1 MLQELLQALHDT
13 PFAEA
18 VRANALA
25 FPWLESVHVLAIAL
39 VLGSIVVVD
48 LRLLGLASM
57 NRPVS
62 TLIRQVLPITWI
74 AFTVAAITGGAMFAS
89 NAVAYAENLPFQMK
103 MLLLLIAGLNMLF
116 FHLVTYRSIAQWN
129 ESRHT
134 PLGARCA
141 GGVSIVVWLGV
152 VAFARWIGFTVGF

>member
-1 MLQELLQALHDT
+1 MLQELLQDLHDT
-13 PFAEA
+13 AFAEA
-18 VRANALA
+18 VRANAVA

-48 LRLLGLASM
+48 LRLLGLASV

-74 AFTVAAITGGAMFAS
+74 AFAVAVITGGAMFAS
-89 NAVAYAENLPFQMK
+89 NAIAYAENLPFQMK

-129 ESRHT
+129 ESRQT

-141 GGVSIVVWLGV
+141 GGVSILVWLGV